1 MAFVARSL
9 WLLLSGG
16 SVLIATPKQDREET
30 KSRVHS
36 ILELAEKK
44 VGDQHQTLRVQM
56 QDAEVLRSL
65 ADDGD
70 PVASAL
76 LGAAIWMGLI
86 DYGVDGDGGSI
97 SLNPTDISLG
107 GSAAGAA
114 T

>member
-1 MAFVARSL
+1 M
-9 WLLLSGG
+9 
-16 SVLIATPKQDREET
+16 IATPEQDREET
-30 KSRVHS
+30 KSRVYN
-36 ILELAEKK
+36 ILKLAEKK
-44 VGDQHQTLRVQM
+44 VEDQHQTLRVQM

-76 LGAAIWMGLI
+76 LGSSIWMGLI
-86 DYGVDGDGGSI
+86 DYGVAGDGDSI

-107 GSAAGAA
+107 GSATGAA